1 MVVVV
6 AVVVVVVVVV
16 VALVVVAVV
25 VVVVTVVVVVAV
37 AVVVA
42 ALVVWPTPKTCGR
55 DQCGARSSRGREA
68 NGVGRHD
75 AVSSR
80 THLSSHS
87 DDGSPQARLQ
97 AVSARPPFTA
107 VEQCVVAVGSWI
119 ARATLAKLSEL
130 HPLSLL

>member
-1 MVVVV
+1 LVVVVVAVVGIEVVVVV
-6 AVVVVVVVVV
+6 AVVVV
-16 VALVVVAVV
+16 
-25 VVVVTVVVVVAV
+25 
-37 AVVVA
+37 
-42 ALVVWPTPKTCGR
+42 WPTPTTCGR
-55 DQCGARSSRGREA
+55 DQCGGRSRRGREA
-68 NGVGRHD
+68 NGVGQHD
-75 AVSSR
+75 AVSPR

-130 HPLSLL
+130 DPLLTRS